1 MRSALPPQAAT
12 ATVLVQMDTGSATSN
27 TTQRQLAGLAG
38 AVQKGAPKLANRR
51 PEAASAAAAGSTK
64 QPAGMDNAMLA
75 QYQFPTHVW

>member
-1 MRSALPPQAAT
+1 
-12 ATVLVQMDTGSATSN
+12 
-27 TTQRQLAGLAG
+27 LAG
-38 AVQKGAPKLANRR
+38 AVTKGAPKLANRR